1 MAEKL
6 VELLFQSWEDLDH
19 AIEGLSASEAE
30 ARHQGLS
37 PVSWTVGHVSQ
48 QVDSWFNVRFAGG
61 QPHPLLGDAMFR
73 TGASGD
79 APAWETVLA
88 AVADVSEAAR
98 RFLDTVGTEDLERVV
113 PYTGGIE
120 YLRPVGLK
128 LSYAL
133 MRTATHHFLHGGE
146 IVTVRSLIGR
156 SADDSW
162 VWGTALI

>member
-1 MAEKL
+1 
-6 VELLFQSWEDLDH
+6 
-19 AIEGLSASEAE
+19 
-30 ARHQGLS
+30 
-37 PVSWTVGHVSQ
+37 
-48 QVDSWFNVRFAGG
+48 
-61 QPHPLLGDAMFR
+61 
-73 TGASGD
+73 
-79 APAWETVLA
+79 
-88 AVADVSEAAR
+88 
-98 RFLDTVGTEDLERVV
+98 VGTEDLERVV

-162 VWGTALI
+162 GWGKALI